1 MPFQNTFDF
10 RLPTRLIHG
19 PGSISHLPELVDH
32 DARQLIVAD
41 RGLVEA
47 GVVDKV
53 AAVLDAAG
61 IQYRAFDDVGG
72 NPLARHA
79 HAGAR
84 MYAKEKC
91 GGLLAVGG
99 GSPMDIAK
107 MIGILATN
115 GGRIEKYL
123 GAGRV
128 RAELPP
134 LICVPTTYGTG
145 SEVTQFSVLTN
156 PKTNNKDPII
166 SWKIMP
172 QIGILDA
179 DLSVA
184 LPGSIGGPT
193 GMDALTH
200 SIESFTNL
208 LATPITDGIALS
220 AIELIGDNIR
230 TACSNDYETAATQ
243 DMLIAS
249 ALAGVAFAQTRLG
262 NVHAMSHPVGAQFGV
277 HHGLA
282 NAILLPHVMEY
293 NVTARPEK
301 LAAVAQALGAD
312 VDGLSSLDA
321 AHVAVEQ
328 VRQLN
333 RDLGIPPRL
342 RDVGVRVSGI
352 PKLSKA
358 AMTSGNIAVSPR
370 KTSLKDI
377 EQLFKSAI

>member
-1 MPFQNTFDF
+1 MPFQDTFDF
-10 RLPTRLIHG
+10 RMPTRLIHG
-19 PGSISHLPELVDH
+19 PGCISQLPDLVDA
-32 DARQLIVAD
+32 DAKQLIVAD

-47 GVVDKV
+47 GVIDK
-53 AAVLDAAG
+53 ASTILDAAG
-61 IQYRAFDDVGG
+61 IQYCVFDDVGG

-91 GGLLAVGG
+91 GGIVAVGG

-123 GAGRV
+123 GAGKV
-128 RAELPP
+128 RADLPL

-172 QIGILDA
+172 PVGVLDA

-184 LPGSIGGPT
+184 LPVSIGGPT

-200 SIESFTNL
+200 SIESYTNL
-208 LATPITDGIALS
+208 LATPITEGIALS
-220 AIELIGDNIR
+220 AIELIGANLR

-282 NAILLPHVMEY
+282 NAILLPYVMEY

-312 VDGLSSLDA
+312 VDGLPDIEA
-321 AHVAVEQ
+321 AHVAVDQ

-352 PKLSKA
+352 PKLSTA
-358 AMTSGNIAVSPR
+358 AMTSGNIAVNPR
-370 KTSLKDI
+370 KTTMKDI